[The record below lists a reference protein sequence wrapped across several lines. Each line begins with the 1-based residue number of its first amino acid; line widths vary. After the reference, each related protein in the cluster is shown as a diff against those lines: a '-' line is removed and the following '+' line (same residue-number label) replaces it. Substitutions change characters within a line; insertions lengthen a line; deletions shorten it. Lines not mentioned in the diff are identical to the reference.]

1 MSGAPGEYLD
11 LTRATHQP
19 VRWTGTISIAA
30 LPRLAAAVAD
40 TGGLA
45 SAELQAMHDGGQVS
59 VRGKVEANLVLTC
72 QRCFGKLGFPVK
84 ADLNLA
90 WVRSEKEAAV
100 LPDVYEPLLSDS
112 GRVNIAE
119 LIEDEL
125 LLALPISALH
135 ATPQECGTG
144 VRGTSR
150 QADTEAK
157 VTRRKPFAALE
168 ALKRR

>member
-1 MSGAPGEYLD
+1 MSGASGEYLD

-30 LPRLAAAVAD
+30 MSRLAAAIAD
-40 TGGLA
+40 TSGLA
-45 SAELQAMHDGGQVS
+45 STELQAMHDGGQVC
-59 VRGKVEANLVLTC
+59 VRGKVQADLVLTC

-84 ADLNLA
+84 TDFNLA
-90 WVRSEKEAAV
+90 WVRSEKEAAE
-100 LPDVYEPLLSDS
+100 LPDLYEPLLSDS

-125 LLALPISALH
+125 LLTLPISAMH
-135 ATPQECGTG
+135 AKPQECGAA
-144 VRGTSR
+144 VRGTSWR
-150 QADTEAK
+150 ADTEAIA
-157 VTRRKPFAALE
+157 TRRKPFAALE